1 MDKRS
6 EVNQA
11 DAWERSY
18 WSWEVL
24 FAVAYVATALLVFA
38 NDGSTPAKIVAEA
51 AMGAIAVGYLAAG
64 RRVVHGDDNETARR
78 IAAGAL
84 IALTAT
90 AILATTVAS
99 FVLFLACPLLFMLL
113 DLRPAIAATTLL
125 ILLEPVSAVL
135 SGGWNR
141 ELLSILL
148 PMTAIL
154 IVFSV
159 LAGKVTSDVLQQSHA
174 RADLIRELESS
185 QAEVARLSREAG
197 TAAERERLAR
207 EIHDTLAQGFTSI
220 ITLTQAIE
228 SELDTDLSTVRR
240 HLALAGRTARENLAE
255 ARAMVA
261 ALAPSDLA
269 TGSLPEAVQRQAD
282 RLAEETGI
290 PVECEVD
297 DALPSLSTVVE
308 VVLLRAAQEALSNVR
323 KHSGATLVRVRLSAV
338 DGAIRLRVADNG
350 CGFTPD
356 ADGAGFGLRGMRS
369 RAEQVG
375 GALEVRTGA
384 NGGTELELEVPA

>member
-1 MDKRS
+1 MDERS

-24 FAVAYVATALLVFA
+24 FAVAYVATALLVLFSS
-38 NDGSTPAKIVAEA
+38 DRPTTAKIVAEA
-51 AMGAIAVGYLAAG
+51 ALAAIVAGYLAVG
-64 RRVVHGDDNETARR
+64 RRLVQSAHSGRAH
-78 IAAGAL
+78 IAAAVL
-84 IALTAT
+84 IALMSTAM
-90 AILATTVAS
+90 LATTTAS
-99 FVLFLACPLLFMLL
+99 FALFIACPLLFMLL
-113 DLRPAIAATTLL
+113 ELRPAAVATTLL
-125 ILLEPVSAVL
+125 ILFEPVSGVL
-135 SGGWNR
+135 NGGWNGQ
-141 ELLSILL
+141 LLSILL

-154 IVFSV
+154 ITFSL
-159 LAGKVTSDVLQQSHA
+159 LAGKFATDVLRESHA
-174 RADLIRELESS
+174 RAELIRELESS

-228 SELDTDLSTVRR
+228 SELDTDLSTVRK
-240 HLALAGRTARENLAE
+240 HLALADRTARENLAE

-269 TGSLPEAVQRQAD
+269 TGSLPEAIRRQAD
-282 RLAEETGI
+282 RLAEELGI
-290 PVECEVD
+290 PVECAVD
-297 DALPSLSTVVE
+297 EGLPPLSTAVE

-323 KHSGATLVRVRLSAV
+323 KHSGAALVRVRLSAV
-338 DGAIRLRVADNG
+338 DGAIRLRVEDNG
-350 CGFTPD
+350 RGFTPD
-356 ADGAGFGLRGMRS
+356 ADVFGFGLRGMRS

-375 GALEVRTGA
+375 GTLRVRTGA
-384 NGGTELELEVPA
+384 NGGTELELEVPV

>member
-1 MDKRS
+1 M
-6 EVNQA
+6 
-11 DAWERSY
+11 
-18 WSWEVL
+18 
-24 FAVAYVATALLVFA
+24 FAVAYVATALLVFFD
-38 NDGSTPAKIVAEA
+38 DGPWSGRVVSEV
-51 AMGAIAVGYLAAG
+51 AMGVMALGYLAAG
-64 RRVVHGDDNETARR
+64 RRLVHREGNETAAVV
-78 IAAGAL
+78 AAV
-84 IALTAT
+84 ALTLLTGT
-90 AILATTVAS
+90 AMLSNITSS
-99 FVLFLACPLLFMLL
+99 FILFLAAPLIFMLL
-113 DLRPAIAATTLL
+113 ELRPAVALTTLL

-135 SGGWNR
+135 TSGWSHT
-141 ELLSILL
+141 LLSILL

-159 LAGKVTSDVLQQSHA
+159 LAGKFTSDVLRQSRA
-174 RADLIRELESS
+174 RAELIRELESS

-228 SELDTDLSTVRR
+228 SELDTDLSTVRK

-261 ALAPSDLA
+261 ALTPSDLA
-269 TGSLPEAVQRQAD
+269 TGSLPEAVRRQAD
-282 RLAEETGI
+282 RLAEETSV
-290 PVECEVD
+290 PVQCEVD
-297 DALPSLSTVVE
+297 DALPSLPTAVE

-338 DGAIRLRVADNG
+338 DGAIRLRVEDNG
-350 CGFTPD
+350 CGFAPD
-356 ADGAGFGLRGMRS
+356 ASGTGFGLRGMRS

-375 GALEVRTGA
+375 GTLEVRTGE

>member
-1 MDKRS
+1 MDERS

-24 FAVAYVATALLVFA
+24 FAVAYLATAFLVLF
-38 NDGSTPAKIVAEA
+38 NDGSAAEKIVAES
-51 AMGAIAVGYLAAG
+51 AMGAIAVGYLAVG
-64 RRVVHGDDNETARR
+64 RRVVHGEDNGTARAV
-78 IAAGAL
+78 AAAAL
-84 IALTAT
+84 IALTGT
-90 AILATTVAS
+90 AILATTSAS

-113 DLRPAIAATTLL
+113 DLRPGVVATTLL

-135 SGGWNR
+135 NGGWDNQ
-141 ELLSILL
+141 LLSVLL

-154 IVFSV
+154 IVFSL
-159 LAGKVTSDVLQQSHA
+159 LAGKFTSDVLKQSRA
-174 RADLIRELESS
+174 RAELIRELESS

-228 SELDTDLSTVRR
+228 SELDTDLSTVRK

-282 RLAEETGI
+282 RLAEEIGI

-297 DALPSLSTVVE
+297 DALPPLSTAVE

-338 DGAIRLRVADNG
+338 DGAIRLRVEDNG

-369 RAEQVG
+369 RVEQVG

>member
-1 MDKRS
+1 MDERS

-24 FAVAYVATALLVFA
+24 FAVAYVATAVLVLV
-38 NDGSTPAKIVAEA
+38 NDGSAATKIVSEA
-51 AMGAIAVGYLAAG
+51 ALGAIAAGYLAVG
-64 RRVVHGDDNETARR
+64 RRVVHGEDNGTARVV
-78 IAAGAL
+78 AAVAL

-90 AILATTVAS
+90 AILATTAAS

-113 DLRPAIAATTLL
+113 ELRPAVAATTLL

-135 SGGWNR
+135 NGGWDNQ
-141 ELLSILL
+141 LLSVLL

-159 LAGKVTSDVLQQSHA
+159 LAGKFTSDVLQQSRA
-174 RADLIRELESS
+174 RAELIRELESS

-228 SELDTDLSTVRR
+228 SELDTDLSTVRK

-269 TGSLPEAVQRQAD
+269 TGSLPEAVRRQAE
-282 RLAEETGI
+282 RLSEEIGV
-290 PVECEVD
+290 PVEYEVD
-297 DALPSLSTVVE
+297 DLPTLPTAVE

-323 KHSGATLVRVRLSAV
+323 KHSGATFVRVRLSAV
-338 DGAIRLRVADNG
+338 DGAIRLRVEDNG
-350 CGFTPD
+350 CGFAPD

-375 GALEVRTGA
+375 GTLEVRTGE

>member
-1 MDKRS
+1 M
-6 EVNQA
+6 NQA

>member
-1 MDKRS
+1 MDERS

-24 FAVAYVATALLVFA
+24 FAVAYVATAVLVLI
-38 NDGSTPAKIVAEA
+38 NDGSATTKIVTEA
-51 AMGAIAVGYLAAG
+51 ALGAIAVGYLAVG
-64 RRVVHGDDNETARR
+64 RRVVHGEDNEPARVV
-78 IAAGAL
+78 AAVAL
-84 IALTAT
+84 IALSAT
-90 AILATTVAS
+90 AILATTAAS

-113 DLRPAIAATTLL
+113 ELRPAVVATTLL

-135 SGGWNR
+135 NDGWDNQ
-141 ELLSILL
+141 LLSVLL

-159 LAGKVTSDVLQQSHA
+159 LAGKFTSDVLKQSRA

-228 SELDTDLSTVRR
+228 SELDTDLSTVRK

-269 TGSLPEAVQRQAD
+269 TGSLPEAVRRQAD
-282 RLAEETGI
+282 RLAEEIGV
-290 PVECEVD
+290 PVEYEVD
-297 DALPSLSTVVE
+297 DLPTLPTAVE

-338 DGAIRLRVADNG
+338 DGAIRLRVEDNG

-356 ADGAGFGLRGMRS
+356 SDGAGFGLRGMRS

-375 GALEVRTGA
+375 GTLEVRTGE

>member
-1 MDKRS
+1 M
-6 EVNQA
+6 NQTGV
-11 DAWERSY
+11 WQRSY

-24 FAVAYVATALLVFA
+24 FAVAYVATALLVLFDD
-38 NDGSTPAKIVAEA
+38 NGPTTAKIVAEA
-51 AMGAIAVGYLAAG
+51 ALAAIAAGYLAVG
-64 RRVVHGDDNETARR
+64 RRLVQRDHSGRAQIV
-78 IAAGAL
+78 AAGVLMAL
-84 IALTAT
+84 MVT
-90 AILATTVAS
+90 AILATTTAS
-99 FVLFLACPLLFMLL
+99 FALFIACPLLFMLL
-113 DLRPAIAATTLL
+113 ELRPAAAAATLL
-125 ILLEPVSAVL
+125 IAFEPVSAVL
-135 SGGWNR
+135 NGGWNSR
-141 ELLSILL
+141 LLSILL

-154 IVFSV
+154 ITFSV
-159 LAGKVTSDVLQQSHA
+159 LAGKFTTDVLKESHA
-174 RADLIRELESS
+174 RAELIRELESS

-220 ITLTQAIE
+220 ITLTQAME

-240 HLALAGRTARENLAE
+240 HLALAHRTARENLSE

-282 RLAEETGI
+282 RLSEEIGI
-290 PVECEVD
+290 PVQCEVD
-297 DALPSLSTVVE
+297 DALPPLSTAVE

-323 KHSGATLVRVRLSAV
+323 KHSGASLVRVRLSAV
-338 DGAIRLRVADNG
+338 DGAIRLRVEDNG
-350 CGFTPD
+350 CGFAPD
-356 ADGAGFGLRGMRS
+356 ADGTGFGLRGMRS

-375 GALEVRTGA
+375 GKLEVRTGA

>member
-1 MDKRS
+1 M
-6 EVNQA
+6 
-11 DAWERSY
+11 
-18 WSWEVL
+18 
-24 FAVAYVATALLVFA
+24 FAVAYAATAVLVLV
-38 NDGSTPAKIVAEA
+38 NDGSAAAKIVAEA
-51 AMGAIAVGYLAAG
+51 ALGAIAVGYLAAG
-64 RRVVHGDDNETARR
+64 RRVVHGEDNETTRVV
-78 IAAGAL
+78 AAVAL
-84 IALTAT
+84 IALSAT
-90 AILATTVAS
+90 AILATTAAS
-99 FVLFLACPLLFMLL
+99 FVLFLACPLVFMLL
-113 DLRPAIAATTLL
+113 ELRPGIVATTLL
-125 ILLEPVSAVL
+125 ILLEPVSAVVN
-135 SGGWNR
+135 GGWDNQ
-141 ELLSILL
+141 LLSVLL

-159 LAGKVTSDVLQQSHA
+159 LAGKFTSDVLRQSRA
-174 RADLIRELESS
+174 RAELIRELESS

-228 SELDTDLSTVRR
+228 SELDTDLSTVRK

-269 TGSLPEAVQRQAD
+269 TGSLSEAVQRQAD
-282 RLAEETGI
+282 RLAEEIGV
-290 PVECEVD
+290 PVEYEVD
-297 DALPSLSTVVE
+297 DLPTLPTAVE

-350 CGFTPD
+350 CGFAPD
-356 ADGAGFGLRGMRS
+356 ADGTGFGLRGMRS

-375 GALEVRTGA
+375 GTLEVRTGA

>member
-64 RRVVHGDDNETARR
+64 RRVVHGDDNETARG

-297 DALPSLSTVVE
+297 DALPSLSTAVE